1 MVSMNP
7 EEASEQIEKDLREKD
22 AQQELFQKRV
32 IIIGEL
38 HTERALW
45 ANKFG
50 QLKSLSITQN
60 EELSDE
66 YDSKLKDLES
76 RISEI
81 SQEITDFKPE
91 SIEELE
97 QFKEEIEV
105 KFKALEPTYNE
116 LMEANSSSDSDQ
128 KSD

>member
-1 MVSMNP
+1 MTP
-7 EEASEQIEKDLREKD
+7 KDASEQIEQDLKEKD

-50 QLKSLSITQN
+50 SLKSLSITQN
-60 EELSDE
+60 DELSE
-66 YDSKLKDLES
+66 GYNSKLKKLES
-76 RISEI
+76 KISEI
-81 SQEITDFKPE
+81 SKEITDFKPE

-97 QFKEEIEV
+97 NFQKKILGE
-105 KFKALEPTYNE
+105 FKALEPTYEE
-116 LMEANSSSDSDQ
+116 LVEANSETDTDQ
-128 KSD
+128 QKD

>member
-1 MVSMNP
+1 MTP
-7 EEASEQIEKDLREKD
+7 EDASEQIEQDLREKD

-60 EELSDE
+60 DELSE
-66 YDSKLKDLES
+66 GYNSKLKQLES
-76 RISEI
+76 KISEI
-81 SQEITDFKPE
+81 SKEITAFKPE

-97 QFKEEIEV
+97 NFQEKILGE
-105 KFKALEPTYNE
+105 FKAIEPTYEE
-116 LMEANSSSDSDQ
+116 LVEANSENDPDQ
-128 KSD
+128 PKD